1 MPVKTPVYIYN
12 NEKKKNHS
20 VVTAMI
26 GSEIR
31 TAIQNWRK
39 ENKLP
44 IDFRIPTLYMYF
56 TKPIIKTA
64 VVEGVTDVGTTNH
77 LFETCLIDKVEFMN
91 PLDEVQMIDTCNH
104 RWKNILDC
112 LQLKDHDIIFWS
124 PLGGTIG
131 FANPTKDNVKIIQ
144 KEVDTAVEKEYYNHY
159 I

>member
-31 TAIQNWRK
+31 AAIQNWRK

-44 IDFRIPTLYMYF
+44 IDFRIPTLYVYF
-56 TKPIIKTA
+56 TKDIIKTA
-64 VVEGVTDVGTTNH
+64 LVEGFTDVGTKVH
-77 LFETCLIDKVEFMN
+77 LFETCLVDKVVFMD
-91 PLDEVQMIDTCNH
+91 PREEVA
-104 RWKNILDC
+104 ILDTTKPRWNKI
-112 LQLKDHDIIFWS
+112 LNGVQLVDHDIIFWS
-124 PLGGTIG
+124 PLGGSIG

-144 KEVDTAVEKEYYNHY
+144 KEVDIAVEKEYYNHY

>member
-1 MPVKTPVYIYN
+1 MSVKMPVYIYN

-31 TAIQNWRK
+31 AAIQNWRK

-44 IDFRIPTLYMYF
+44 INFRIPTLYMYF

-64 VVEGVTDVGTTNH
+64 VVEGVTDIGTTNH
-77 LFETCLIDKVEFMN
+77 LFETCLIDKVEFME
-91 PLDEVQMIDTCNH
+91 PD
-104 RWKNILDC
+104 
-112 LQLKDHDIIFWS
+112 KDISRDNDIIFWS
-124 PLGGTIG
+124 PLGGSIG

-144 KEVDTAVEKEYYNHY
+144 KEVDATIEKEYYNHY

>member
-1 MPVKTPVYIYN
+1 MSVKTPVYIYN

-31 TAIQNWRK
+31 AAIQNWRK

-44 IDFRIPTLYMYF
+44 INFRIPTLYMYF

-64 VVEGVTDVGTTNH
+64 VVEGVTDIGTTNH
-77 LFETCLIDKVEFMN
+77 LFETCLIDKVEFME
-91 PLDEVQMIDTCNH
+91 PDEDISRDN
-104 RWKNILDC
+104 
-112 LQLKDHDIIFWS
+112 DIIFWS
-124 PLGGTIG
+124 PLGGSIG

-144 KEVDTAVEKEYYNHY
+144 KEVDATIEKEYYNHY